1 MSGAIPLLPISAF
14 MTYTARASS
23 SLLLT
28 FWALTAVC
36 SYEWNIVFWKL
47 NLLPIC
53 SNNVES
59 TYSVSDVPSS
69 VQDTQKIGNTQD
81 FSNIKCNVLSSTQ
94 KKSAALNIMHRIPHL
109 WPNTA

>member
-1 MSGAIPLLPISAF
+1 MSGAIPLLPIYAF

-69 VQDTQKIGNTQD
+69 VQDTKKIGNTQD

-94 KKSAALNIMHRIPHL
+94 KKSADLNIMHRIPHL